1 MLLSGGDITKSNLTS
16 TRHLGGEIHC
26 VSMAI
31 RRALDVSIST
41 QVSPELTGTR
51 GMVLGFI
58 SRCTAEGKAV
68 YQRDIE
74 DHFHISPPSVTGL
87 LKAMDQDGFI
97 VRTSTAQDARLKS
110 LALTEKGRAC
120 DQALRTCIDAF
131 ERELRK
137 GLDDAQLDQLQRTLA
152 LLYQNACALQMGT
165 DGNNA

>member
-1 MLLSGGDITKSNLTS
+1 MKIDLKSA
-16 TRHLGGEIHC
+16 RHLGGDIHC

-31 RRALDVSIST
+31 RRALDTFIST
-41 QVSPELTGTR
+41 RVSPELTGTR

-74 DHFHISPPSVTGL
+74 DHFRIRPPSVTGL
-87 LKAMDQDGFI
+87 LKAMEQDGFI
-97 VRTSTAQDARLKS
+97 VRTSAAQDARLKS

-137 GLDDAQLDQLQRTLA
+137 GLNDVQLDQLQRILA
-152 LLYQNACALQMGT
+152 LLFQNANALQAGAGG
-165 DGNNA
+165 DNA

>member
-1 MLLSGGDITKSNLTS
+1 MKSDLKPAH
-16 TRHLGGEIHC
+16 HLGGDIHC

-31 RRALDVSIST
+31 RRALDVFIST

-58 SRCTAEGKAV
+58 SRRTAQGKAV
-68 YQRDIE
+68 YQRDVE
-74 DHFHISPPSVTGL
+74 DHFRIRPPSVTGL
-87 LKAMDQDGFI
+87 LKAMEQDGFI
-97 VRTSTAQDARLKS
+97 VRTSAAQDARLKS

-137 GLDDAQLDQLQRTLA
+137 GLNDVQLDQLQRMLA
-152 LLYQNACALQMGT
+152 LLFQNANALQMGVGG
-165 DGNNA
+165 DNA